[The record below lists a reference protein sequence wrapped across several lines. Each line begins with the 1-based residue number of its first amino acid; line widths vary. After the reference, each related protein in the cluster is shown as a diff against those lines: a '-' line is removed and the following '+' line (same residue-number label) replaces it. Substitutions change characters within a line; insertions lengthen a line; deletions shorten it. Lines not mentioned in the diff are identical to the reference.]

1 MWYSVIFLLESLMKQ
16 SAMALASLIAGTTLP
31 PIALL
36 TWMSPSAKRSG
47 CTTLLNGHL
56 GPLGLQISN
65 RASRRTTPHS
75 GALPIRISP
84 TRYSG
89 TTNSPNQYL
98 KFGGSDLTVGST
110 TTGGDADR
118 EGLINPSIS
127 LPVGIPF
134 SVEKSKS
141 SEKR

>member
-1 MWYSVIFLLESLMKQ
+1 MCAIEKSRLLVSIESGGSTPARVIS
-16 SAMALASLIAGTTLP
+16 AGTPVTLVKLVAWDLRARQDEP
-31 PIALL
+31 
-36 TWMSPSAKRSG
+36 
-47 CTTLLNGHL
+47 HL
-56 GPLGLQISN
+56 EDGSV
-65 RASRRTTPHS
+65 
-75 GALPIRISP
+75 
-84 TRYSG
+84 
-89 TTNSPNQYL
+89 YL